1 MFAGMLGDT
10 MSSVKTQIQDAETVA
25 RPYWIFSP
33 IQDMAFVLFT
43 PLVIL
48 VTFAAARRGAWMD
61 GLLTFALAFATAHYL
76 PGILRAYGDRA
87 LFRRFRTRLI
97 LAPIFLFGLTAS
109 FAYLN
114 LHIVVLLALLWGQW
128 HWMMQV
134 YGFARIYDAKAR
146 PEARTPSWL
155 DRALCLLWFG
165 ACVFVLNLD
174 LPSFL
179 TNFYQSGGPRIP
191 AEAFVWFSRAWLI
204 ATIAITAVYLFRMVT
219 SLRQGQRPN
228 PLKFVFIAATF
239 LYLSYTSGVLERP
252 LMGLALFESWHDVQ
266 YLAIVWAFNLNRT
279 RQTPEAGA
287 FIRFLF
293 RPRAILVLIY
303 VAMCL
308 AFGSLTHAWALFKD
322 DRVIRVVVS
331 LVTATGML
339 HYYMDSF
346 IWKIREKETS
356 QALGVQPSTPWRR
369 LPLIPVWARHAAL
382 WLLFAIPAGLFFV
395 IESRGEVAPE
405 LELYQNVVDAFPAS
419 ATAHYQMAR
428 TLQEMGRLREAK
440 EHYEQ
445 TLSLAPNMLPAHVF
459 LGILL
464 SDQHELGA
472 AREHFERALTMDPKN
487 AEVHND
493 LGIILDEQGDLPNAK
508 IHLERAL
515 GLDKGYALAHTN
527 LGMLLA
533 KQGDVKSAVEHLETA
548 LRLDPMQYMAHNSLG
563 ELLLMEEKRSEA
575 KSHFMQA
582 LSIDPYYTPAK
593 KNLAAMNAQ

>member
-1 MFAGMLGDT
+1 
-10 MSSVKTQIQDAETVA
+10 MSSVKTQIQAAETVA
-25 RPYWIFSP
+25 SAYWIFSP

-43 PLVIL
+43 PVVIL

-61 GLLTFALAFATAHYL
+61 GLLTFALALATAHYL

-87 LFRRFRTRLI
+87 LFRRFHTRLI

-134 YGFARIYDAKAR
+134 YGFARIYDAKAK

-204 ATIAITAVYLFRMVT
+204 ATVAITVVYLFRTVT

-266 YLAIVWAFNLNRT
+266 YLSIVWAFNLNRT
-279 RQTPEAGA
+279 RQTSEAGA

-356 QALGVQPSTPWRR
+356 QALGVQPSTPLRR

-395 IESRGEVAPE
+395 IESRGDVVPE

-445 TLSLAPNMLPAHVF
+445 TLSLAPSMLPAHVF

-464 SDQHELGA
+464 SDQRELGA
-472 AREHFERALTMDPKN
+472 AREHFERALSMDPNN

-493 LGIILDEQGDLPNAK
+493 LGIILDEQGDISNAK
-508 IHLERAL
+508 VHLERAL
-515 GLDKGYALAHTN
+515 ALDKGYALAHTN

-533 KQGDVKSAVEHLETA
+533 KQGDMKSAAEHLETA
-548 LRLDPMQYMAHNSLG
+548 LRLDPEQYMAHNSLG
-563 ELLLMEEKRSEA
+563 EVLLKQEKLNEA
-575 KSHFMQA
+575 RSHFEQA
-582 LSIDPYYTPAK
+582 LRIEPDYTPAK
-593 KNLAAMNAQ
+593 KNLATMNPQ